1 MKKRE
6 IVISIDDNEERLIT
20 QDMDAFRQ
28 ELVTM
33 LACYDIKITK
43 IEVKDVETERS
54 PSNG

>member
-43 IEVKDVETERS
+43 IEVKDVETKRS
-54 PSNG
+54 PSNR